1 MQLTF
6 EIEDSLQEI
15 IDSIGAR
22 QAIEQ
27 AVHRTIMTLKQ
38 DFYERAS
45 RAPSA
50 SSFRGAEKV

>member
-38 DFYERAS
+38 DFYERAA
-45 RAPSA
+45 RAPAA
-50 SSFRGAEKV
+50 SGYQGTAK